1 MELYLVRH
9 ANAVKREAW
18 VPRRDRSRPLTKSG
32 ARKMRRIARGMR
44 ALGIRADL
52 ILSSP
57 FLRARETAEIIAA
70 ELEIPA
76 LELTRHLEPA
86 ADVNRLCTFLGK
98 RAESAESVVL
108 VGHEPALSSFVSLL
122 LGGERAAAVK
132 KGGLCKLR
140 IDRLRCG
147 PCAVLEWLVPPRAL
161 VRTE

>member
-18 VPRRDRSRPLTKSG
+18 VPRRDKSRPLTKNG

-86 ADVNRLCTFLGK
+86 ADVNRLCAFLG
-98 RAESAESVVL
+98 RRTESAESVVL
-108 VGHEPALSSFVSLL
+108 VGHEPGLSSLVGLL
-122 LGGERAAAVK
+122 LGGKGTAVMK

-140 IDRLRCG
+140 VGRLHCG
-147 PCAVLEWLVPPRAL
+147 PCAVLEWLVPPRVLAGM
-161 VRTE
+161 E